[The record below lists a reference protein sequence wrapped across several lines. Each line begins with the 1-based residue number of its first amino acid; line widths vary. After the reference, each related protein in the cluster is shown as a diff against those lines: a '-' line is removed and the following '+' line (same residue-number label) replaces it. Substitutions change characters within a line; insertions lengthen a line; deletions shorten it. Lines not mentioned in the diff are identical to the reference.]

1 MNPTSILLTGATG
14 FLGGILSK
22 QLVTNGNHVTGQG
35 RKHQEITADI
45 SSPFTFDKKH
55 HFDIVL
61 HAAGKAHVVPRSPE
75 EEREFYQ
82 VNLEGTKNLCAAI
95 DQLPTKPEAFI
106 FISTVAIYGKDSGEM
121 IHEDTPLNGTTPYAK
136 SKILA
141 EEWLKDWAA
150 ENNVTLSILRLPLVA
165 GPHPPG
171 NLGAMVRG
179 IQTGRYASIGSASA
193 RKSMVWAEDIAGIV
207 PRLAEVGGTY
217 NLTDG
222 YHPSFGELEQAI
234 AAVLGKKHPLKV
246 PMIAAKGLGLVGD
259 ILGSRFPVNSDKIQK
274 ITSTLTFDDRKA
286 REVLGWNP
294 SKVLDKV
301 GEMVGKLSNR

>member
-1 MNPTSILLTGATG
+1 MHPTDMLLTGAGG

-22 QLVTNGNHVTGQG
+22 ALLAKGHQVIGQG
-35 RKHQEITADI
+35 RRQSEITADI
-45 SSPFTFDKKH
+45 TSPFTFGQEY
-55 HFDIVL
+55 HFDIII
-61 HAAGKAHVVPRSPE
+61 HAAGKAHVVPRTSE

-95 DQLPTKPEAFI
+95 DQLPAKPEAFI
-106 FISTVAIYGKDSGEM
+106 FISTVAVYGKDSGEM

-150 ENNVTLSILRLPLVA
+150 ENDVTLSILRLPLVA

-171 NLGAMVRG
+171 NLGAMIKG

-193 RKSMVWAEDIAGIV
+193 RKSMAWAEDIAGIV
-207 PRLAEVGGTY
+207 PRLAEVGGTL
-217 NLTDG
+217 NLTNG
-222 YHPSFGELEQAI
+222 YDPSFGELEQAI
-234 AAVLGKKHPLKV
+234 AAVLGKKQPLKV
-246 PMIAAKGLGLVGD
+246 PIIAAKGLGLVGD

-301 GEMVGKLSNR
+301 GEMVGK

>member
-1 MNPTSILLTGATG
+1 MNPTRILLTGASG

-22 QLVTNGNHVTGQG
+22 QLVAQGSKVIGQG

-61 HAAGKAHVVPRSPE
+61 HAAGKAHIVPRNPE

-95 DQLPTKPEAFI
+95 DQLPAKPEAFI
-106 FISTVAIYGKDSGEM
+106 FISTVAVYGKDSGEM
-121 IHEDTPLNGTTPYAK
+121 IHEDTPLNGITPYAK

-150 ENNVTLSILRLPLVA
+150 KNNITLSTLRLPLVA
-165 GPHPPG
+165 GPQPPG
-171 NLGAMVRG
+171 NLGAMVKG
-179 IQTGRYASIGSASA
+179 IKTGRYASIGSASA

-222 YHPSFGELEQAI
+222 YHPSFGELEKSI
-234 AAVLGKKHPLKV
+234 AKELGKNQPLKV
-246 PMIAAKGLGLVGD
+246 PMAAAKVLGLAGD
-259 ILGSRFPVNSDKIQK
+259 ILGNKFPVNSDKIQK
-274 ITSTLTFDDRKA
+274 ITSTLTFDDQKA
-286 REVLGWNP
+286 REALGWSPSRVLG
-294 SKVLDKV
+294 KV
-301 GEMVGKLSNR
+301 GEMVV